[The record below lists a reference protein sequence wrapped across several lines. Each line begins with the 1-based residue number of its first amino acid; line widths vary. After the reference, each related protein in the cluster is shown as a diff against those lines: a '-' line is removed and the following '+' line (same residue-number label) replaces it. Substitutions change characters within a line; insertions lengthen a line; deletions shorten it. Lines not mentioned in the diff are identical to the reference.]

1 MTGCQIT
8 LLTVSLSTGFLA
20 HSPESKLRWNDDY
33 GNAKQAAQSSERPMV
48 VVLENPENT
57 GQRLDTDKLSDVN
70 RDRLKS
76 KKYELCRVN
85 VNTAYG
91 KLVAEAFGA
100 KQFPYTAVTDDESK
114 RIVFRKAG
122 QMSQLDWTHALARS
136 TPMLSAGDTQLQRH
150 HSVTEFGVSPVT
162 ITPASGTCFT

>member
-1 MTGCQIT
+1 MPGCQIA

-20 HSPESKLRWNDDY
+20 NSPELKLRWNDDY

-57 GQRLDTDKLSDVN
+57 GQRLDTDKLGDLN
-70 RDRLKS
+70 RDRLRS
-76 KKYELCRVN
+76 KQYELCRIN

-91 KLVAEAFGA
+91 KLVADAFGA
-100 KQFPYTAVTDDESK
+100 NQFPYTAVTDDKSK

-122 QMSQLDWTHALARS
+122 QMSQLDWTHALAKGAVQ
-136 TPMLSAGDTQLQRH
+136 LSAGDTQLQRH

-162 ITPASGTCFT
+162 MTPVSGTCFT